1 MSETP
6 RALAAGWPDGQGYL
20 LNHSAGLPPLT
31 SAQATQ
37 DALYG
42 PWHGEDD
49 AVWEH
54 WLARLAEFRHAVAR
68 VLSSEASQV
77 CPQPSVT
84 AALAQLLS
92 GLPRDPERR
101 RLLIAGR
108 AFPSLGFLLGQLER
122 RGFETVLL
130 DDDARTEDP
139 ATWAALLDE
148 RVHAVVFT
156 HVYSN
161 TGLCHDMAPLCH
173 LARACG
179 AWSVVDVAQSIG
191 IRRVDAEN
199 WGADFVIGSCIKW
212 LCGGSGAGFLW
223 ARRERLA
230 DCEPVDVGWFS
241 HADPFEFDIRHFRY
255 ADDALRFLG
264 GTPNMP
270 PAIIATHS
278 IEALLAVGLER
289 IEAHNQHLLDRLV
302 DALPAGA
309 LVSPAAATR
318 RGGSAVVHLGAGQ
331 DTFVERLRSAGVR
344 FDVRREGVRLS
355 PHLYNTTGDIDRVLR
370 CLQAPGGPAKKPA
383 PDP

>member
-1 MSETP
+1 M
-6 RALAAGWPDGQGYL
+6 RAVAGPLASGWPDGRGYL

-31 SAQATQ
+31 SAQAMQ

-42 PWHGEDD
+42 PWHGGDD
-49 AVWEH
+49 RVWEH
-54 WLARLAEFRHAVAR
+54 WLARLADFRAAVAR
-68 VLSSEASQV
+68 VLSSQGRQV

-84 AALAQLLS
+84 AALAQLLG
-92 GLPRDPERR
+92 GLPASPGRR

-122 RGFETVLL
+122 RGFEAVLL
-130 DDDARTEDP
+130 DDEADTRDP
-139 ATWAALLDE
+139 ATWAELLDE
-148 RVHAVVFT
+148 RVHCVVFT

-161 TGLCHDMAPLCH
+161 TGLCHDMAPLCR
-173 LARACG
+173 LARERG
-179 AWSVVDVAQSIG
+179 AFSVVDVAQSVG
-191 IRRVDAEN
+191 IRRIDAEA

-241 HADPFEFDIRHFRY
+241 HADPFEFDIRSFRY
-255 ADDALRFLG
+255 ADDAMRFLG

-278 IEALLAVGLER
+278 IERLLDVGLER
-289 IEAHNQHLLDRLV
+289 IEAHNQALLDRLI
-302 DALPAGA
+302 DALPPGT
-309 LVSPAAATR
+309 LVSPADAAR
-318 RGGSAVVHLGAGQ
+318 RGGSAVVHLGDRQ
-331 DTFVERLRSAGVR
+331 DDFVARLRSGGVR

-355 PHLYNTTGDIDRVLR
+355 PHLYNTGDDIDRVLR
-370 CLQAPGGPAKKPA
+370 CL
-383 PDP
+383 

>member
-1 MSETP
+1 MSETTHP
-6 RALAAGWPDGQGYL
+6 LAAGWPDAQGYL

-31 SAQATQ
+31 SAQALQ

-42 PWHGEDD
+42 PWHGRDD
-49 AVWEH
+49 RVWEH
-54 WLARLAEFRHAVAR
+54 WLARLDDFRNAVAR
-68 VLSSEASQV
+68 VLSSEAHQV

-84 AALAQLLS
+84 AALAQLLG
-92 GLPRDPERR
+92 GLPRDPRRR

-130 DDDARTEDP
+130 DDDADTRDP
-139 ATWAALLDE
+139 ATWSGLLDE
-148 RVHAVVFT
+148 RVHCVVFT

-161 TGLCHDMAPLCH
+161 TGLCHDMAPLCR
-173 LARACG
+173 LARESG

-191 IRRVDAEN
+191 IRRIDAEN

-223 ARRERLA
+223 ARRECLA

-241 HADPFEFDIRHFRY
+241 HADPFEFDIRNFRY

-278 IEALLAVGLER
+278 IEKLLAVGLDR
-289 IEAHNQHLLDRLV
+289 IEAHNQGLLDRLV
-302 DALPAGA
+302 GALPAEA
-309 LVSPAAATR
+309 LVSPAEAAR
-318 RGGSAVVHLGAGQ
+318 RGGSAVLHLGAGQ
-331 DTFVERLRSAGVR
+331 DAFVERLRSTGVR

-355 PHLYNTTGDIDRVLR
+355 PHLYNTAEDIERVLH
-370 CLQAPGGPAKKPA
+370 CL
-383 PDP
+383 